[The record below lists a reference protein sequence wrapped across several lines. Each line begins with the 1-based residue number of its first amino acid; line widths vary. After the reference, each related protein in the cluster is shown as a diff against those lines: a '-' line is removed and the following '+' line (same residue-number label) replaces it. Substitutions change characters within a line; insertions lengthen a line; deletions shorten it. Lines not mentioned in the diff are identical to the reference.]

1 MKFGLSTKD
10 FQTIRNIL
18 KKFTDIKKMDIFGS
32 RAMGNQKPG
41 SDVDLV
47 VYNKIP
53 HDTLAQLKF
62 QLEEEI
68 PLPYHFDIILWDEI
82 ENDKLREHI
91 LQYGREFYKN

>member
-1 MKFGLSTKD
+1 MPRRVTNRPITSA
-10 FQTIRNIL
+10 
-18 KKFTDIKKMDIFGS
+18 TDCK
-32 RAMGNQKPG
+32 N

-47 VYNKIP
+47 VCDKIP

-62 QLEEEI
+62 QLEEET

-91 LQYGREFYKN
+91 LQHGREFYKNLRGAPKN